1 MVSLD
6 DRSAVVAVYKRGS
19 SLSEIDKMLKL
30 HREQVHRVIKRF
42 EESGK
47 IENRPRGRPERTTR
61 TSSFQKAVKD
71 KLRRDSERSMRKL
84 AKEHNVSN
92 STMQRLVKEDI
103 GLYPYKIA
111 KGHCLTKEM
120 KASRL
125 EKCKKMKKTL
135 ARGENLGR
143 ILFTGEKIFTVEPF
157 RNPQKQRILL
167 PKGWPREVMVERS
180 RFPRSVMVW
189 AGISSLGKTKLVFVE
204 KGVKINAEIYRKQIL
219 EDAAIPWAESNA
231 KNVNWTFQQDW
242 APADSAK
249 KTLQWCETMLPDF
262 WTKEVRPSNSPDLNP
277 MDFAVWS
284 ILEQKACAI
293 EHRSLES
300 LKKALL
306 EAWNEISP
314 EMIVRILRNFRKR
327 LDACIKA
334 KGGHFEFEM

>member
-1 MVSLD
+1 MY
-6 DRSAVVAVYKRGS
+6 RRGS
-19 SLSEIDKMLKL
+19 SVSEISNMLKL

-42 EESGK
+42 EETGK
-47 IENRPRGRPERTTR
+47 IENRPRGRPERTAR
-61 TSSFQKAVKD
+61 TSALRKAVKD
-71 KLRRDSERSMRKL
+71 KLRRDPERSMRKL

-111 KGHCLTKEM
+111 KGQRLTEEM

-125 EKCKKMKKTL
+125 EKCKKMKTL

-143 ILFTGEKIFTVEPF
+143 ILFTDEKIFTVEPF
-157 RNPQKQRILL
+157 RNPQNQRILL
-167 PKGWPREVMVERS
+167 PKGSPREVMVEKS
-180 RFPRSVMVW
+180 HFPQSVMVW
-189 AGISSLGKTKLVFVE
+189 AGISGLGKTKLVFVE

-219 EDAAIPWAESNA
+219 EDAVIPWAESNA
-231 KNVNWTFQQDW
+231 KNLNWTFQQDW
-242 APADSAK
+242 APAHSAK

-262 WTKEVRPSNSPDLNP
+262 WTKEVWPSNSPDLNP

-284 ILEQKACAI
+284 ILEQKACTI
-293 EHRSLES
+293 KHRSLES

-306 EAWNEISP
+306 EAWDEISP
-314 EMIVRILRNFRKR
+314 EMIARILRNFRKR